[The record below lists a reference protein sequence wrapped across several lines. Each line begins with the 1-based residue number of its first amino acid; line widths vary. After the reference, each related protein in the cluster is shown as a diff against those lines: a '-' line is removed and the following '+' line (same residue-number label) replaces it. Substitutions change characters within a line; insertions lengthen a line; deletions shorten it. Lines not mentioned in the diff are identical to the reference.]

1 MILCLHDFYMFY
13 TNVLSVGHT
22 KVRCQKPAKEADTG
36 LDNGY
41 GADAGDGFG
50 ASAVVAEDGGQW
62 APVAAEPVAVGGGSG
77 W

>member
-1 MILCLHDFYMFY
+1 
-13 TNVLSVGHT
+13 VGHT

-36 LDNGY
+36 FGNGF
-41 GADAGDGFG
+41 GADAGDAVE
-50 ASAVVAEDGGQW
+50 ASTVVAESGGQW